1 MIRNL
6 LIIAGASFVLMLA
19 CAAGVAA
26 LAGPTIIKEG
36 WTIPFDDGDD
46 VIIRRSHLT
55 LDGAKPSPTVSREL
69 AWSGETLIVDLP
81 IDVTYVQGAVAKVEV
96 SGPKP
101 YVDRLRLDNGRLS
114 LAERVPGDRD
124 LHGDSLTIDHNGVR
138 IQSNADRMSIVVTAP
153 NVRHFQVDGSGDLE
167 IRGYDQDVVNLAIN
181 GSGEIAAAGK
191 TKGLVL
197 ATSGSGDAE
206 LDDLRALNAEV
217 SISGSGNADIS
228 AINQVKIAISGS
240 GDVSLQTQ
248 PVSEITSTSG
258 SGSVRH
264 NF

>member
-1 MIRNL
+1 
-6 LIIAGASFVLMLA
+6 
-19 CAAGVAA
+19 
-26 LAGPTIIKEG
+26 
-36 WTIPFDDGDD
+36 
-46 VIIRRSHLT
+46 
-55 LDGAKPSPTVSREL
+55 
-69 AWSGETLIVDLP
+69 LIVDLP

-197 ATSGSGDAE
+197 ATSGSGDAD